1 MSIRIIKNAILI
13 LKEGEKMKIVFMGTP
28 EFAVPILE
36 ALAQKYDVSLVV
48 CQADPKPGKFPAVKK
63 KAIELGIKVFQPLK
77 IKDDYEEIL
86 ATGADVLITAAY
98 GQFVPTKLLKKF
110 KKCINVHGSLLP
122 KRRGGAPI
130 QRAIMEGDLKTGVTL
145 IEMVK
150 KMDAGV
156 MYAKGEIPITEEDT
170 ADDLFYKLSILGRD
184 LLMENICDIVSNH
197 NLGIPQDEALATISP
212 NLTKEEEKIDFNKS
226 AFFVVRQINGLS
238 SNPGGYIMINGNL
251 VKVYKAKV
259 LNGYNGK
266 PGEVVSINKHLVI
279 MASDSGVEILTLK
292 PAGKKI
298 MPASSYLNG
307 QRLLQI
313 GDVLV

>member
-1 MSIRIIKNAILI
+1 
-13 LKEGEKMKIVFMGTP
+13 MKIVFMGTP

-36 ALAQKYDVSLVV
+36 ALANKYEVSLVV

-63 KAIELGIKVFQPLK
+63 KAIELGIKVFQPIK

-86 ATGADVLITAAY
+86 ATGSDVLITAAY
-98 GQFVPTKLLKKF
+98 GQFVPTKILKKF

-130 QRAIMEGDLKTGVTL
+130 QRAIMEGDLNTGVTL

-156 MYAKGEIPITEEDT
+156 MYAKAMLPITEDDT
-170 ADDLFYKLSILGRD
+170 ADDLFSKLSILGRD
-184 LLMENICDIVSNH
+184 LLMANIEDIVAGK
-197 NLGIPQDEALATISP
+197 NLGIAQDENSATISP

-226 AFFVVRQINGLS
+226 AFLVARQIQGLS
-238 SNPGGYIMINGNL
+238 SNPGGYIMAKDNL
-251 VKVYKAKV
+251 IKLYKAKV
-259 LNGYNGK
+259 VEGYHGK
-266 PGEVVSINKHLVI
+266 PGEIVSINKHLVI
-279 MASDSGVEILTLK
+279 MALDYGVEILLLK

-298 MPASSYLNG
+298 MPANSYLNG